1 MSEPAIGEKKQ
12 FWFSKKE
19 NRDKAWRG
27 LLGLTIILCLLDF
40 VLHKHSAFKSGSTA
54 AQVDEF
60 WAFYGLF
67 ALAAT
72 FLLVLLGKGLRKLL
86 NRSKNYYGGPDE

>member
-1 MSEPAIGEKKQ
+1 MSDSNRGKKREY
-12 FWFSKKE
+12 WFSKKE

-27 LLGLTIILCLLDF
+27 LLALTIILCLLDF

-67 ALAAT
+67 ALTASL
-72 FLLVLLGKGLRKLL
+72 LLVFLAKVLRKILKRP
-86 NRSKNYYGGPDE
+86 NDYYGAPDE